1 MSAMLGAI
9 IADFFL
15 NPPADASPV
24 EAALLV

>member
-15 NPPADASPV
+15 NPPMDASPE
-24 EAALLV
+24 EAPLLV